1 MKEAVGMKRAL
12 AALLSL
18 WTAMAILS
26 GCASQGEEPKTM
38 VYYTY
43 FDTVSYIY
51 SYAPDSQV
59 EFEANCA
66 LVSDI
71 LEDIQK
77 LQNNEEITE
86 KTIIMDEKG
95 FDATTITEDDV
106 NKYGI

>member
-1 MKEAVGMKRAL
+1 MKRAL

-18 WTAMAILS
+18 WTALAILS

-51 SYAPDSQV
+51 SYAPDSQT

-66 LVSDI
+66 LVFGHSGRI
-71 LEDIQK
+71 SPAVRHLPRI
-77 LQNNEEITE
+77 
-86 KTIIMDEKG
+86 
-95 FDATTITEDDV
+95 
-106 NKYGI
+106 